1 MIYLDNGNSR
11 DITFNLALEEYA
23 VRNFDPDDEGYLL
36 LYENEPAVVL
46 GKHQNPLMEM
56 NQDFIDEFGIRVS
69 RRISGGGTVYH
80 DEMNLNFSY
89 ITKFDN
95 RKIHNFAEFT
105 KPITSF
111 LRKIGVES
119 SLDERS
125 NIIINGKKISG
136 NAQFSNTKQMI
147 SHGTLL
153 FDSNLE
159 QLRGSLNVVNP
170 GIVKTH
176 AVRSVSSSVTNIKEH
191 LKTDLSYDD
200 FKEGVKNEILRDRN
214 EGIYKLK
221 DDEIESVKSL
231 AEEKYKNWDWVY
243 GRTPPFDLELESG
256 DKISINNFTVQKP
269 VSNERNVQLLSD
281 FGIKIV

>member
-1 MIYLDNGNSR
+1 MKYLDNGNSR
-11 DITFNLALEEYA
+11 DITFNLALEEYV
-23 VRNFDPDDEGYLL
+23 VRNLDPDDEGYLL
-36 LYENEPAVVL
+36 LYENEPAVVM
-46 GKHQNPLMEM
+46 GKHQNPLLEM
-56 NQDFIDEFGIRVS
+56 NQDFVDENEIRVS

-80 DEMNLNFSY
+80 DEKNLNFSY

-111 LRKIGVES
+111 LKKIGIES
-119 SLDERS
+119 NLDDRS

-136 NAQFSNTKQMI
+136 NAQFSNTKHMI

-159 QLRGSLNVVNP
+159 LLRGCLRVDNP
-170 GIVKTH
+170 GVVKTH
-176 AVRSVSSSVTNIKEH
+176 AVRSISSSVTNIVEH

-214 EGIYKLK
+214 GGTYKLK
-221 DDEIESVKSL
+221 ADEVESVKSL
-231 AEEKYKNWDWVY
+231 TEEKYNNWEWVY
-243 GRTPPFDLELESG
+243 GRTPPFELELESS
-256 DKISINNFTVQKP
+256 DKISVNNFCVEK
-269 VSNERNVQLLSD
+269 SILNERNEQILSN